1 MAVSDCCDI
10 KTRTVDLLG
19 AGHGASRGGHARAG
33 AGTLDGERTKVVD
46 LVTLLDL
53 ESVVVAVG
61 QGSRGGPDELAV
73 ASVGGQSLD
82 ILEVVGRTLAQDDGH
97 RLSGISRLFAPSAS
111 RVEYSRWWCR
121 WSHR

>member
-1 MAVSDCCDI
+1 MGVNDCCDN

-82 ILEVVGRTLAQDDGH
+82 ILEVAGRTLTQDDAHGLYDV
-97 RLSGISRLFAPSAS
+97 RMLFTVLQC
-111 RVEYSRWWCR
+111 RTGYSRWWCR
-121 WSHR
+121 WSRR